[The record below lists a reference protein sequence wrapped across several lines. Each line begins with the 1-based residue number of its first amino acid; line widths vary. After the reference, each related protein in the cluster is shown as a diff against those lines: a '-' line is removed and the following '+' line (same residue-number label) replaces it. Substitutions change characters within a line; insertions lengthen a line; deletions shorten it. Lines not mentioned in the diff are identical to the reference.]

1 MTRVKKKASAGA
13 AKSFSKKNVKVSG
26 LLKRKKTDKVA
37 SGKTSQTYK
46 NRSVGKSSKRSN
58 R

>member
-1 MTRVKKKASAGA
+1 MTRVKKQASTATKSS
-13 AKSFSKKNVKVSG
+13 AKKGTRVSG

-37 SGKTSQTYK
+37 SGKTSHTK
-46 NRSVGKSSKRSN
+46 ANRSLGTSSKRSN